1 MRKAVRAIV
10 TKDEQLLVMHRNKFG
25 HEYYTLIGGGIDFG
39 ETPEQSLL
47 REIEEETG
55 IKVKNERL
63 VFVEHAGDPFG
74 VQYIY
79 HCDYV
84 SGEPKLPPGSIE
96 AQIAKAGNNLYTPM
110 WLPIKKLPNAPF
122 LSETLKKALIVAFEE
137 GFPKQ
142 PKELHSSAEVRYT
155 G

>member
-1 MRKAVRAIV
+1 MRKAVRAV
-10 TKDEQLLVMHRNKFG
+10 VVKDEELLVMHRSKFG

-39 ETPEQSLL
+39 ETAEQSLL
-47 REIEEETG
+47 REIKEETG
-55 IKVKNERL
+55 IEVKNERL

-84 SGEPKLPPGSIE
+84 SGEPKLPSGSIE
-96 AQIAKAGNNLYTPM
+96 AQIGKAGKNLYTPM
-110 WLPIKKLPNAPF
+110 WLPINDLPKTPF
-122 LSETLKKALIVAFEE
+122 LSETLKQTLIKTFQE
-137 GFPKQ
+137 GFPKE
-142 PKELHSSAEVRYT
+142 PKELHSSAEIRYT